1 MAGERDGM
9 GRLIDRAEA
18 QEEALRG
25 LWDLLDEID
34 LAGFPSELHQEL
46 FAVRNKMVADFKSRF
61 PGQGEGRAIW

>member
-1 MAGERDGM
+1 MAGKRDDM
-9 GRLIDRAEA
+9 GRLIDPAEA

-25 LWDLLDEID
+25 LWDLLDEIE

>member
-1 MAGERDGM
+1 MAGERDDM

-25 LWDLLDEID
+25 LWDLLDEIE
-34 LAGFPSELHQEL
+34 LAGFPSEFHQEL
-46 FAVRNKMVADFKSRF
+46 FAFRDKMVADFKSRF